1 MRIAIFGVGGVGG
14 YFGGRLAQAG
24 EDVVFIARG
33 AHLQALQA
41 QGLRV
46 ESVLGD
52 FVVQPVQ
59 ATDDPTQ
66 VGVVEA
72 VLVGVKAWQVSE
84 VAEAMRPLVGPTT
97 CVVPLQNGVEAPG
110 QLAAVLGVSPV
121 VGGLCG
127 LASFVV
133 APGHIRHAAAE
144 PFVKFGELDNR
155 PSVRLDHL
163 RQAFVRA
170 GVTSEIPSDI
180 QRELWMKFLFITPC
194 SGLGALTRSPVGI
207 WRSVPETRQM
217 SAQTMHEVLA
227 VAQAREIALPADAL
241 QTIQAQVDSVP
252 PAVTV
257 SMQRDMMAGRP
268 SELDAQIGAVVRLG
282 QEVRVATPLHA
293 FIYGSLL
300 PMELRARGQ
309 LQFPG

>member
-1 MRIAIFGVGGVGG
+1 VGGVGG
-14 YFGGRLAQAG
+14 YFGGRLAQTG

-33 AHLQALQA
+33 AHLQALQTH
-41 QGLRV
+41 GLRV

-59 ATDDPTQ
+59 ATDDPTH
-66 VGVVEA
+66 VGVVDA

-110 QLAAVLGVSPV
+110 QLAAVLGAFQV

-155 PSVRLDHL
+155 PSARLDHL
-163 RQAFVRA
+163 RHTFVRA
-170 GVTSEIPSDI
+170 GVTTEIPSDI

-194 SGLGALTRSPVGI
+194 SGLGALTRSPIGI

-217 SAQTMHEVLA
+217 SEQAMHEVLA
-227 VAQAREIALPADAL
+227 VGHARGIALPADAL
-241 QTIQAQVDSVP
+241 RTILAQVDSVSP
-252 PAVTV
+252 EVTV
-257 SMQRDMMAGRP
+257 SMQRDVMAGRP

-300 PMELRARGQ
+300 PLELRARGQ
-309 LQFPG
+309 LQFSG

>member
-1 MRIAIFGVGGVGG
+1 
-14 YFGGRLAQAG
+14 
-24 EDVVFIARG
+24 VFIARG
-33 AHLQALQA
+33 AHLQALQTH
-41 QGLRV
+41 GLRV

-59 ATDDPTQ
+59 ATDDPTHL
-66 VGVVEA
+66 GVVDA

-110 QLAAVLGVSPV
+110 QLAAVLGASQV

-155 PSVRLDHL
+155 PSARLDHL
-163 RQAFVRA
+163 RHTFVRA
-170 GVTSEIPSDI
+170 GVTTEIPSDI

-194 SGLGALTRSPVGI
+194 SGLGALTRSPIGI
-207 WRSVPETRQM
+207 WRSVPEARQM
-217 SAQTMHEVLA
+217 SEQAMHEVLA
-227 VAQAREIALPADAL
+227 VGHARGIALPADAL
-241 QTIQAQVDSVP
+241 RTILAQVDSVSP
-252 PAVTV
+252 EVTV
-257 SMQRDMMAGRP
+257 SMQRDVMAGRP

-300 PMELRARGQ
+300 PLELRARGQ

>member
-59 ATDDPTQ
+59 AMDDPTQ
-66 VGVVEA
+66 VGIVDA
-72 VLVGVKAWQVSE
+72 VLVGVKAWQVPE

-110 QLAAVLGVSPV
+110 QLATVLGPSHV

-144 PFVKFGELDNR
+144 PFVKFGELDNH
-155 PSVRLDHL
+155 PSARLDHL

-170 GVTSEIPSDI
+170 GVTAEIPSDI

-194 SGLGALTRSPVGI
+194 SGLGALTRSPIGI
-207 WRSVPETRQM
+207 WRSVPETRRM
-217 SAQTMHEVLA
+217 SEQAMHEVLA
-227 VAQAREIALPADAL
+227 VAHARGIALPADAL
-241 QTIQAQVDSVP
+241 KTILAQVDSVAP
-252 PAVTV
+252 EVTV
-257 SMQRDMMAGRP
+257 SMQRDIMAGRP

-282 QEVRVATPLHA
+282 QEVKVATPLHA
-293 FIYGSLL
+293 FVYGSLL
-300 PMELRARGQ
+300 PLELRARGQ